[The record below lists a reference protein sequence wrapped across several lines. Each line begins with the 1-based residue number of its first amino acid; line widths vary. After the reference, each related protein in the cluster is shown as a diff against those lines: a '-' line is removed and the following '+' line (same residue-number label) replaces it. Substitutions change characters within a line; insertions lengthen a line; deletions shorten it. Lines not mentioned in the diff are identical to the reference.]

1 MSHHRGHCPV
11 RRAEDCSEGAVA
23 WKEILDTQGTPLRH
37 NMHTVV
43 MAERRV
49 LCGSTEIETILN
61 QKIPENQSVNM
72 KQC

>member
-1 MSHHRGHCPV
+1 M
-11 RRAEDCSEGAVA
+11 A

>member
-1 MSHHRGHCPV
+1 M
-11 RRAEDCSEGAVA
+11 A

-37 NMHTVV
+37 NMHSFV

-49 LCGSTEIETILN
+49 SCRSTEIETILN